1 MNREAIVVELINV
14 LAGIPVVKKVFRRFK
29 ALDTIPNTQYP
40 CVIVEEDLPEV
51 GFVWKSSGFADVTFQ
66 VSLML
71 GVMDRTSVSTALTA
85 LDVAVKKALAAN
97 PTLSST
103 CVRVVPDP
111 ETQRLGTEFAP
122 YGMSV
127 RPVTILYEGS
137 AANGY

>member
-1 MNREAIVVELINV
+1 MREACVVALVSV
-14 LAGIPVVKKVFRRFK
+14 LTAIPEVKAVFRQFK

-51 GFVWKSSGFADVTFQ
+51 GFAWKSGGFADVTFQ

-71 GVMDRTSVSTALTA
+71 AVMDRKNVSSAMTA
-85 LDVAVKKALAAN
+85 LDVAVKKALAAS
-97 PTLSST
+97 PTLSGACT
-103 CVRVVPDP
+103 RILPEA
-111 ETQRLGTEFAP
+111 ETQRLGTEFMP

>member
-1 MNREAIVVELINV
+1 VVALVTLLGAVPE
-14 LAGIPVVKKVFRRFK
+14 VKTVFRQFK

-51 GFVWKSSGFADVTFQ
+51 GFAWKSSGFADVTFQ
-66 VSLML
+66 LSLMM
-71 GVMDRTSVSTALTA
+71 GVMDRTNISSAMSA
-85 LDVAVKKALAAN
+85 LDVAVKKAVASD
-97 PTLSST
+97 PTLGGSCT
-103 CVRVVPDP
+103 RIQLEP

-127 RPVTILYEGS
+127 RPVTISYEGS